1 MKLFAFLTIGSA
13 FLLYACQNPS
23 NSVAARRAADP
34 IDSAAHDRTV
44 RPQDNFFL
52 YVNGEWLKNTV
63 IPPSQS
69 SWGSF
74 STLQDSSAARLHRIL
89 DSLDKTAGLTKASIA
104 RQIADLYHSG
114 MDSAGIEQ
122 KGWSPVKPDME
133 RIAGIKNT
141 EELMKEIATEYKV
154 NHNPFFNFYV
164 SADDKNSLLNIVHL
178 DQGGLGLPDRDYYF
192 KNDTATLK
200 IRDGYKAYISRIF
213 TLTGVSEAEAG
224 RKANAVMELETGLAR
239 VSKKKQDLR
248 EPLENYNKFATASLD
263 KTLPGFKRFLNEL
276 GVTSDTV
283 LMGQPLFYKG
293 LYSLLRKTALQ
304 TLKDYLTFHLL
315 NDDADYLSHDF
326 VDARFAFTRLLTGQ
340 SILKERWK
348 RMTTLVDQQLG
359 DALGQFYVRQYF
371 PPEAKTR
378 INELVENIL
387 STFAER
393 LRQNDWMSDS
403 TKKKAIA
410 KLQAIVKKVGYPD
423 KWKDYSSV
431 NIVPD
436 DIISNLKATANY
448 QYKRAINKID
458 KPVDRSEWF
467 MTPPTINA
475 YYDPTANNINF
486 PAGILQPPF
495 YFVDGDDAVNYG
507 AIGMV
512 IGHEITHGFDDQGRH
527 YDADGNMKE
536 WWTPEDAE
544 RFKQRAQKVID
555 QYNGYIAIDT
565 LHLNG
570 KLTEGENI
578 ADNGGLAIAYAAF
591 KKTAQGKRNEKIN
604 GLTPDQ
610 RFFIAA
616 AQLWKVKVRPE
627 RLRTLTLTNEHSAP
641 MWRVNGPASNTTAF
655 YQAFNVSPADSMY
668 RPDSLRV
675 KIW

>member
-1 MKLFAFLTIGSA
+1 
-13 FLLYACQNPS
+13 
-23 NSVAARRAADP
+23 
-34 IDSAAHDRTV
+34 
-44 RPQDNFFL
+44 
-52 YVNGEWLKNTV
+52 
-63 IPPSQS
+63 
-69 SWGSF
+69 
-74 STLQDSSAARLHRIL
+74 
-89 DSLDKTAGLTKASIA
+89 
-104 RQIADLYHSG
+104 

-154 NHNPFFNFYV
+154 NHSPFFNFYV

-263 KTLPGFKRFLNEL
+263 KTLPGFKKFLNEL

-616 AQLWKVKVRPE
+616 AQLWKIKVRPE